1 MKKYLL
7 CAGLLAASISLV
19 ACGGS
24 SSPSDT
30 EDDILS
36 SANDKDE
43 SSSSKEPESSS
54 SLDVDLPK
62 GARVATLDD
71 LERNMTLTDMFGRDI
86 YLATGEKT
94 GLFSFWIPDTAWIA
108 VPSDFK
114 DGLLKFSTGAIT
126 SIKIENETISSME
139 KLVEKDSDHSM
150 QFIVNEDD
158 QLQYSLDGGEYKDVG
173 ETSVKKNSSVVSNGD
188 SLASKTLF
196 CKTGE
201 GTYTEYDFYKGRYV
215 ATDVVRNAK
224 QTNDSLVSWSAGY
237 YDIHR
242 GKLLM
247 RPLFYSAS
255 VYALVSASVSSD
267 YETMTISSN
276 EYSCTLEV
284 LKYNEVPAAD
294 LEGEW
299 ESDEGGLNWSLDMR
313 ADRTFEVK
321 AFKGNENKA
330 LKQGTWDVY
339 GNQLLMK
346 VTGCMTGQKCAPAV
360 KGPVSKWKAGSFFNY
375 GNSDSFDS
383 PIPEDWTAPEYE

>member
-1 MKKYLL
+1 MKHSF
-7 CAGLLAASISLV
+7 LLAGVAAASLALF
-19 ACGGS
+19 ACGD

-36 SANDKDE
+36 SPGEKTESSSSVIEDE
-43 SSSSKEPESSS
+43 SSSSVSE
-54 SLDVDLPK
+54 DIPK
-62 GARVATLDD
+62 GARAATLDD
-71 LERNMTLTDMFGRDI
+71 LEKNMTLKGLFGRDI
-86 YLATGEKT
+86 YLATGEKH
-94 GLFSFWIPDTAWIA
+94 GLFSLWIPDTAWLA
-108 VPSDFK
+108 APSDFK
-114 DGLLKFSTGAIT
+114 DGVLNFSQGAIT
-126 SIKIENETISSME
+126 SIKVEADAIESME

-150 QFIVNEDD
+150 RFIVNEDD

-173 ETSVKKNSSVVSNGD
+173 ETSVKKNSSVVWNGD
-188 SLASKTLF
+188 SLASKELF

-201 GTYTEYDFYKGRYV
+201 NTFTGYSFYKGRYV

-247 RPLFYSAS
+247 RPLFYSAP

-267 YETMTISSN
+267 YKTLTISA
-276 EYSCTLEV
+276 EDVSCTLSE

-299 ESDEGGLNWSLDMR
+299 ESDEGGLAWSLDLR
-313 ADRTFEVK
+313 TDRTFEVK

-346 VTGCMTGQKCAPAV
+346 VTGCLGGKCTPAV
-360 KGPVSKWKAGSFFNY
+360 MGSVSKWKAGSFFNY
-375 GNSDSFDS
+375 GNSDSDDPS
-383 PIPEDWTAPEYE
+383 IPEDWTAPEYE

>member
-1 MKKYLL
+1 MKHSF
-7 CAGLLAASISLV
+7 LLAGVAAASLV
-19 ACGGS
+19 LFACGD

-36 SANDKDE
+36 SPGEKTESSSSVTEDE
-43 SSSSKEPESSS
+43 SSSSVSE
-54 SLDVDLPK
+54 DIPK
-62 GARVATLDD
+62 GARAATLDD
-71 LERNMTLTDMFGRDI
+71 LEKNMTLKGLFGRDI
-86 YLATGEKT
+86 YLATGEKH
-94 GLFSFWIPDTAWIA
+94 GLFSLWIPDTAWLA
-108 VPSDFK
+108 APSDFD
-114 DGLLKFSTGAIT
+114 DGVLKFSQGAIT
-126 SIKIENETISSME
+126 SIKIDYDAIKSME

-150 QFIVNEDD
+150 RFIVNEDD

-173 ETSVKKNSSVVSNGD
+173 ETSVKKNSSVVWNGD
-188 SLASKTLF
+188 SLASKELF

-201 GTYTEYDFYKGRYV
+201 NTFTGYSFYKGRYV
-215 ATDVVRNAK
+215 ATDVVRNAE

-247 RPLFYSAS
+247 RPLFYSSA

-267 YETMTISSN
+267 YKTLTISA
-276 EYSCTLEV
+276 EDVSCTLSE

-299 ESDEGGLNWSLDMR
+299 ESDEGGLAWSLDMR
-313 ADRTFEVK
+313 TDRTFEVK

-330 LKQGTWDVY
+330 LKRGTWDVY
-339 GNQLLMK
+339 GNQLLLK

-360 KGPVSKWKAGSFFNY
+360 KGSVSKWKAGSFFNY
-375 GNSDSFDS
+375 DNSDSFDS
-383 PIPEDWTAPEYE
+383 PIPEDWIAPEYE

>member
-1 MKKYLL
+1 MKRFLTL
-7 CAGLLAASISLV
+7 AGCAALALALG
-19 ACGGS
+19 ACGDS
-24 SSPSDT
+24 KSPTDS
-30 EDDILS
+30 DDILS
-36 SANDKDE
+36 SGGSSAK
-43 SSSSKEPESSS
+43 SSSSKEAKSSS
-54 SLDVDLPK
+54 SVSEDIPK
-62 GARVATLDD
+62 GARAATLDD
-71 LERNMTLTDMFGRDI
+71 LERNMKLKDMFGRDI
-86 YLATGEKT
+86 YLATGEKH

-114 DGLLKFSTGAIT
+114 DGVISFSSGAIT
-126 SIKIENETISSME
+126 SIKIENKAIESME
-139 KLVEKDSDHSM
+139 ELVEKDSDHSM
-150 QFIVNEDD
+150 RFIVNEDD
-158 QLQYSLDGGEYKDVG
+158 QLQYSLDGGKYKDVT
-173 ETSVKKNSSVVSNGD
+173 EATVKKNSSVISNGD
-188 SLASKTLF
+188 SLASKELF

-201 GTYTEYDFYKGRYV
+201 NTFTGYSFYKGRYV

-247 RPLFYSAS
+247 RPLFYSTP

-267 YETMTISSN
+267 YKTLTISA
-276 EYSCTLEV
+276 EDVSCTLSE

-299 ESDEGGLNWSLDMR
+299 ESDEGGLTWSLDMR

-330 LKQGTWDVY
+330 LKQGIWDVY

-346 VTGCMTGQKCAPAV
+346 MTGCLGGKCTPAV
-360 KGPVSKWKAGSFFNY
+360 IGSVSKWKAGSFFDY
-375 GNSDSFDS
+375 GNSDPDDPS
-383 PIPEDWTAPEYE
+383 IPESWNAPEYE

>member
-1 MKKYLL
+1 MKHSF
-7 CAGLLAASISLV
+7 LLAGITAASLALF
-19 ACGGS
+19 ACGD

-36 SANDKDE
+36 SPSEKDD
-43 SSSSKEPESSS
+43 SSSSIEDVSSS
-54 SLDVDLPK
+54 SVSKDIPA
-62 GARVATLDD
+62 GARAATLDD
-71 LERNMTLTDMFGRDI
+71 LERNMALKGLFGRDI
-86 YLATGEKT
+86 YLATGEKH
-94 GLFSFWIPDTAWIA
+94 GLFSLWIPDTAWLA
-108 VPSDFK
+108 APSDFK
-114 DGLLKFSTGAIT
+114 DGVLKFSQGAIT
-126 SIKIENETISSME
+126 SIKVEADAIKSME

-150 QFIVNEDD
+150 RFIVNEDD
-158 QLQYSLDGGEYKDVG
+158 QLQYSLDGGEYKDVT
-173 ETSVKKNSSVVSNGD
+173 EASVKKNSSVVSNGD
-188 SLASKTLF
+188 SLAAKTLF

-201 GTYTEYDFYKGRYV
+201 NTFTGYSFYKGRYV
-215 ATDVVRNAK
+215 TTDVVRNAK

-242 GKLLM
+242 SKLLM

-276 EYSCTLEV
+276 EYSCSLSE

-299 ESDEGGLNWSLDMR
+299 ESDEGGLTWSLEMR

-321 AFKGNENKA
+321 AFKGSENKA
-330 LKQGTWDVY
+330 LKKGTWDVY

-346 VTGCMTGQKCAPAV
+346 VTGCLGGTCTPAV
-360 KGPVSKWKAGSFFNY
+360 MGIVSKWQAGSFFNY
-375 GNSDSFDS
+375 SNSDPDDPS
-383 PIPEDWTAPEYE
+383 IPENWTAPEYE

>member
-139 KLVEKDSDHSM
+139 
-150 QFIVNEDD
+150 
-158 QLQYSLDGGEYKDVG
+158 
-173 ETSVKKNSSVVSNGD
+173 
-188 SLASKTLF
+188 
-196 CKTGE
+196 
-201 GTYTEYDFYKGRYV
+201 
-215 ATDVVRNAK
+215 
-224 QTNDSLVSWSAGY
+224 
-237 YDIHR
+237 
-242 GKLLM
+242 
-247 RPLFYSAS
+247 
-255 VYALVSASVSSD
+255 
-267 YETMTISSN
+267 
-276 EYSCTLEV
+276 
-284 LKYNEVPAAD
+284 
-294 LEGEW
+294 
-299 ESDEGGLNWSLDMR
+299 
-313 ADRTFEVK
+313 
-321 AFKGNENKA
+321 
-330 LKQGTWDVY
+330 
-339 GNQLLMK
+339 
-346 VTGCMTGQKCAPAV
+346 
-360 KGPVSKWKAGSFFNY
+360 
-375 GNSDSFDS
+375 
-383 PIPEDWTAPEYE
+383 

>member
-54 SLDVDLPK
+54 SLNVDLPK

-158 QLQYSLDGGEYKDVG
+158 QLQYSLDGGDYKDVT
-173 ETSVKKNSSVVSNGD
+173 EASVKKNSSVVSNGD
-188 SLASKTLF
+188 SLASKQLF

-201 GTYTEYDFYKGRYV
+201 NTFTGYSFYKGRYV

-276 EYSCTLEV
+276 EYSCTLEE

-299 ESDEGGLNWSLDMR
+299 ESDEGGLAWSLDMR

-321 AFKGNENKA
+321 AFKGSENKA

-339 GNQLLMK
+339 GNKLLMK
-346 VTGCMTGQKCAPAV
+346 VTGCLGGKCTPAV
-360 KGPVSKWKAGSFFNY
+360 IGSVSKWEAGSFFNY
-375 GNSDSFDS
+375 GNSDPDDPS
-383 PIPEDWTAPEYE
+383 IPEDWTAPEYE

>member
-1 MKKYLL
+1 MKRFLTL
-7 CAGLLAASISLV
+7 AGCAALALALG
-19 ACGGS
+19 ACGDS
-24 SSPSDT
+24 KSPTDS
-30 EDDILS
+30 DDILS
-36 SANDKDE
+36 SGGSSAK
-43 SSSSKEPESSS
+43 SSSSKEAKSSS
-54 SLDVDLPK
+54 SVSEDIPK
-62 GARVATLDD
+62 GARAATLDD
-71 LERNMTLTDMFGRDI
+71 LERNMKLKDMFGRDI
-86 YLATGEKT
+86 YLATGEKH

-114 DGLLKFSTGAIT
+114 DGVISFSSGAIT
-126 SIKIENETISSME
+126 SIKIENKAIESME
-139 KLVEKDSDHSM
+139 ELVEKDSDHSM
-150 QFIVNEDD
+150 RFIVNEDD
-158 QLQYSLDGGEYKDVG
+158 QLQYSLDGGKYKDVT
-173 ETSVKKNSSVVSNGD
+173 EATVKKNSSVISNGD

-201 GTYTEYDFYKGRYV
+201 ETYTEYDFYKGRYV
-215 ATDVVRNAK
+215 ATDVK
-224 QTNDSLVSWSAGY
+224 DSGKSNRSVVSWSAGY

-247 RPLFYSAS
+247 RPLFYSAP

-267 YETMTISSN
+267 YKTLTISA
-276 EYSCTLEV
+276 EDVSCTLSE

-299 ESDEGGLNWSLDMR
+299 ESDEGGLTWSLDMR

-346 VTGCMTGQKCAPAV
+346 VTGCLGGKCTPAV
-360 KGPVSKWKAGSFFNY
+360 MGSVSKWKAGSFFNY
-375 GNSDSFDS
+375 SNSDPDDP

>member
-158 QLQYSLDGGEYKDVG
+158 QLQYSLDGGDYKDVT
-173 ETSVKKNSSVVSNGD
+173 EASVKKNSSVVSNGD

-201 GTYTEYDFYKGRYV
+201 NTFTGYSFYKGRYV

-247 RPLFYSAS
+247 RPLFYSAP

-321 AFKGNENKA
+321 AFKGSENKA

-339 GNQLLMK
+339 GNKLLMK
-346 VTGCMTGQKCAPAV
+346 VTGCLGGKCTPAV
-360 KGPVSKWKAGSFFNY
+360 IGSVSKWKAGSFFNY
-375 GNSDSFDS
+375 GNSDPDDPS
-383 PIPEDWTAPEYE
+383 IPEDWTAPEYE

>member
-126 SIKIENETISSME
+126 SIKIENETVSSME
-139 KLVEKDSDHSM
+139 KLVDKKSDHSM

-158 QLQYSLDGGEYKDVG
+158 QLQYSLDGGDYKDVT
-173 ETSVKKNSSVVSNGD
+173 EASVKKNSSVLSNGD
-188 SLASKTLF
+188 SLTSKTLF

-201 GTYTEYDFYKGRYV
+201 DTYTKYDFYKGRYV

-247 RPLFYSAS
+247 RPLFYPGS
-255 VYALVSASVSSD
+255 VYELVSASVSSD
-267 YETMTISSN
+267 YETMTVMSN
-276 EYSCTLEV
+276 EISCTLEV

-321 AFKGNENKA
+321 AFKGSENKA

-339 GNQLLMK
+339 GNKLLMK
-346 VTGCMTGQKCAPAV
+346 VTGCLGGKCTPAV
-360 KGPVSKWKAGSFFNY
+360 IGSVSKWEAGSFFNY
-375 GNSDSFDS
+375 GNSDPDDPS
-383 PIPEDWTAPEYE
+383 IPEDWTAPEYE

>member
-1 MKKYLL
+1 M
-7 CAGLLAASISLV
+7 
-19 ACGGS
+19 
-24 SSPSDT
+24 
-30 EDDILS
+30 
-36 SANDKDE
+36 
-43 SSSSKEPESSS
+43 
-54 SLDVDLPK
+54 
-62 GARVATLDD
+62 ATLDD
-71 LERNMTLTDMFGRDI
+71 LERNMTLTDMLGRDI

-108 VPSDFK
+108 VTSDFK
-114 DGLLKFSTGAIT
+114 DGLLKFNTGVIV
-126 SIKIENETISSME
+126 SIKIENDAISSME
-139 KLVEKDSDHSM
+139 KLVDKKSDHSM

-158 QLQYSLDGGEYKDVG
+158 QLQYSLDGGDYKDVT
-173 ETSVKKNSSVVSNGD
+173 EASVKKNSSVVSNGD

-201 GTYTEYDFYKGRYV
+201 DTYTEYDFYKGRYV

-247 RPLFYSAS
+247 RPLFYPGS
-255 VYALVSASVSSD
+255 VYELVSASVSSD
-267 YETMTISSN
+267 YETMTVMSN
-276 EYSCTLEV
+276 EISCTLEV

-321 AFKGNENKA
+321 AFKGSENKA

-339 GNQLLMK
+339 GNKLLMK
-346 VTGCMTGQKCAPAV
+346 VTGCLGGKCTPAV
-360 KGPVSKWKAGSFFNY
+360 IGSVSKWKAGSFFNY
-375 GNSDSFDS
+375 GNSDPDDPS
-383 PIPEDWTAPEYE
+383 IPEDWTAPEYE

>member
-1 MKKYLL
+1 MKHSFILAG
-7 CAGLLAASISLV
+7 CAALALTLG
-19 ACGGS
+19 ACGDS
-24 SSPSDT
+24 SSPDDS
-30 EDDILS
+30 DDILS
-36 SANDKDE
+36 SATDKDG
-43 SSSSKEPESSS
+43 SSSSTEPESSS
-54 SLDVDLPK
+54 SFEIDLPK

-71 LERNMTLTDMFGRDI
+71 LEKNMTLKGLFGRDI
-86 YLATGEKT
+86 YLATGEKH
-94 GLFSFWIPDTAWIA
+94 GLFSLWIPDTAWIA
-108 VPSDFK
+108 APSDFK
-114 DGLLKFSTGAIT
+114 DGVIKFSSGAIT
-126 SIKIENETISSME
+126 SIKIDYDVISKME
-139 KLVEKDSDHSM
+139 KLVEKDSDHSIN
-150 QFIVNEDD
+150 FIVNEDD

-173 ETSVKKNSSVVSNGD
+173 ETSVKKNSSVVWNGD
-188 SLASKTLF
+188 SLASKELF

-201 GTYTEYDFYKGRYV
+201 NTFTGYSFYKGRYV

-247 RPLFYSAS
+247 RPLFYSAP

-267 YETMTISSN
+267 YETLTISA
-276 EYSCTLEV
+276 EDVSCTLSE

-299 ESDEGGLNWSLDMR
+299 ESDEGGLAWSLDLR
-313 ADRTFEVK
+313 SDRTFEVK

>member
-36 SANDKDE
+36 SANDKDA

-71 LERNMTLTDMFGRDI
+71 LERNMTLTDMFGHDI

-158 QLQYSLDGGEYKDVG
+158 QLQYSLDGGDYKDVT
-173 ETSVKKNSSVVSNGD
+173 EASVKKNSSVVSNGD

-201 GTYTEYDFYKGRYV
+201 DTYTKYDFYKGRYV

-321 AFKGNENKA
+321 AFKGSENKA

-339 GNQLLMK
+339 GNKLLMK
-346 VTGCMTGQKCAPAV
+346 VTGCLGGKCTPAV
-360 KGPVSKWKAGSFFNY
+360 IGSVSKWKAGSFFNY
-375 GNSDSFDS
+375 GNSDPDDPS
-383 PIPEDWTAPEYE
+383 IPEDWTAPEYE